1 MSTTAFVITVT
12 IGYFPIGLVTAF
24 LVDVF
29 GAEPLDIDEFI
40 VVTLFWCFCVPFALI
55 IKVISVLHRFA
66 QRVRRKRNTR
76 IDMDYFD
83 RTEEE
88 TE

>member
-12 IGYFPIGLVTAF
+12 IGYFLTGLVTAF
-24 LVDVF
+24 LVEVF
-29 GAEPLDIDEFI
+29 GAEPLDIDEFV
-40 VVTLFWCFCVPFALI
+40 VVTLFWCFCVPCALI
-55 IKVISVLHRFA
+55 IKAISGLHRLA
-66 QRVRRKRNTR
+66 QRARRKRNTR